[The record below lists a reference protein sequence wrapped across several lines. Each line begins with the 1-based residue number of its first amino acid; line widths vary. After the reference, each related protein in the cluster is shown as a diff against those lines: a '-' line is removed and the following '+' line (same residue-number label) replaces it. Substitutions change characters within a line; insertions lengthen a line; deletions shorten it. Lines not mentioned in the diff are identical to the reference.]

1 MRLLL
6 VCLGMVLCLSAQQG
20 TAFAQAQPTPK
31 LFQVGEEIWVEVF
44 FERLL
49 QGQAGIIA
57 IEGEGITAVTATFLG
72 KPVSFYQ
79 VEAPSDKSYA
89 VVGVGIEQGSGS
101 YTIDFLVQRVN
112 PQPAVEFSIP
122 IQVAKGDFLQQSV
135 TLVDPKIA
143 SLIDRT
149 IEDNEYALLDEL
161 TQATTQVRYWEGSG
175 FGAPTTAEL
184 SSPFGAVRFFNE
196 TYETRHTGWD
206 YNGGLGDTM
215 NASASGRVVFAANLA
230 IRGNY
235 VLIDHGYGIYSGYAH
250 LSIINVV
257 AGQFIRRGQ
266 VIGLAGSTG
275 RSSSPH
281 LHFEMRLN
289 EKWIDP
295 IEFINMWVP

>member
-1 MRLLL
+1 MRILSVGLWI
-6 VCLGMVLCLSAQQG
+6 VLSVFIPSV

-31 LFQVGEEIWVEVF
+31 TFQVGEEIWVELF
-44 FERLL
+44 FEQLV
-49 QGQAGIIA
+49 QGQAGVIA
-57 IEGEGITAVTATFLG
+57 LDGEGISQVTATFLG
-72 KPVSFYQ
+72 NPISFYQ
-79 VEAPSDKSYA
+79 IDTPSVKSYA

-101 YTIDFLVQRVN
+101 YTIDFLVQRMN
-112 PQPAVEFSIP
+112 QPAVEFSIP
-122 IQVAKGDFLQQSV
+122 VQIAKGDFLQQSV

-149 IEDNEYALLDEL
+149 LEDNEYALLDEL
-161 TQATTQVRYWEGSG
+161 TQSTTLIRHWAGSG

-206 YNGGLGDTM
+206 FNGGLGDTM
-215 NASASGRVVFAANLA
+215 NASASGRVVFAGNMA

-250 LSIINVV
+250 LSVINVV

-266 VIGLAGSTG
+266 VIGLAGTTG